1 MESCNDVHMDQPDR
15 SGGPRCAGGPRV
27 LIVEDDAVQAFL
39 VQEALAGSGFSD
51 VRRAGTAKEAKD
63 VLATW
68 SPDLLILDLG
78 LPDGD
83 GMSMLGVLG
92 VGGELGV
99 PVLVV
104 TGESDPER
112 RVRALELGATDLLT
126 KPFNLLEL
134 GVRANRALRAHIHLQ
149 AADVLARSLA
159 LELTELN
166 EEVELSHALAVDVLL
181 SALSLRAPVLGARAR
196 RVARSV
202 HQLAVAVHL
211 DDVAAY
217 LGEAAA
223 CHEIGALTLDD
234 ADVAALT
241 HDDPAAGERCAIA
254 SSMILSDRHVLAAAA
269 SQFRAPAASFERQV
283 QRLAAQLTAVCHT
296 FHVGA
301 QGTTFDADAGVT
313 ALFAAAEVEG
323 DGALDRDFVAAFV
336 QVCVPAT
343 LPLD

>member
-1 MESCNDVHMDQPDR
+1 MDQPDR
-15 SGGPRCAGGPRV
+15 SGGPRRAAGPRV
-27 LIVEDDAVQAFL
+27 LVVEDDAVQAYL

-51 VRRAGTAKEAKD
+51 VRLAGTATEAKT

-92 VGGELGV
+92 IGGELGV

-166 EEVELSHALAVDVLL
+166 EELELNHAMAVDVLL
-181 SALSLRAPVLGARAR
+181 SALSLRAPALGARAR

-223 CHEIGALTLDD
+223 CHEIGAVTLAD
-234 ADVAALT
+234 ADIAALT
-241 HDDPAAGERCAIA
+241 RDDPAAGERCAIA

-269 SQFRAPAASFERQV
+269 SQFRAPAATFDRQI

-296 FHVGA
+296 FHAGA
-301 QGTTFDADAGVT
+301 QGTTYDAHAGVAALLT
-313 ALFAAAEVEG
+313 AA
-323 DGALDRDFVAAFV
+323 DGALDRDLVEAFV